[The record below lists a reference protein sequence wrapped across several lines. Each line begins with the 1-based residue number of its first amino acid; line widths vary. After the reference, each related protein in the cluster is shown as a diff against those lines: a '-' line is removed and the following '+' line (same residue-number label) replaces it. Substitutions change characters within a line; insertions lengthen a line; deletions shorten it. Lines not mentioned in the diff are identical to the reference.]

1 MEAVSVRKKD
11 IIKSVFLTSLLMV
24 GSCGNQSVYA
34 AVSGKDYQSCFKTG
48 EKAYA
53 AADFSLAAENFAQAL
68 KFRPD
73 DLRSRFKYAQALYSL
88 NKYDESCNH
97 FETLLRNSPNNIIA
111 RVYLAENYL
120 QLGKNDAAR
129 EQANIVLRIN
139 PNHKRANEIIDAIN
153 NNKSLPINKPTKA
166 IVIEAKQNNQ
176 KVQEIKSNTS
186 EQTVMFEEAK
196 PLEQLNNEDVTI
208 EVKPVWV
215 PDPDEIEKE
224 SKPKEKIKTA
234 KQELSA
240 SKSNTDEIKKAEEAK
255 KAAEAKITEEA
266 KKAAELKKAEE
277 AQKAAEAKIAEEAK
291 KAAELK
297 KAEEAQKA
305 AEAKIA
311 EEAKKAAELKKAEE
325 AQKAAEAKIAE
336 EAKKAAELK
345 KAEEAQKAAE
355 AKIAEEAKK
364 AAEKKKAEEA
374 KKGIEL
380 KTPPTAPKLTTPK
393 MPPKA
398 SDNQKTEAIVDENTV
413 FTPYVSGQRRSAQRA
428 AYSKPVMP
436 AAKTDIKSTD
446 MRSFFEAGK
455 SSFIVNLEK
464 ARYEIERGDIKAAS
478 KSIDLAEKLAKASDS
493 GKNMLEAQIFKSL
506 VLVYKCEFTEF
517 GKHLM
522 TLKSALAPDS
532 YQSFLDVYSQADG
545 LKDINDQRR
554 LAAGVAVGA
563 GHYAVAVE
571 LLKPVFEKNPND
583 PMLASMLSEAQMQS
597 FDYEGAGATLKA
609 IAEMNENDAEAYFN
623 LARFHLTA
631 DYNPDLVRSYAKY
644 AASLRPDDTRN
655 EILLGLADYTEG
667 KINEG
672 IRRIKEL
679 LPNVTDPGIKGICQ
693 HLIADGENASL
704 NGSRNFAALLA
715 LPGAKHANPTS
726 LRFSGE
732 DALKEGS
739 YFTAIDRFTKANEKA
754 EIGRAYLGIA
764 SALTSAGETELAATA
779 AGYGMKLLNE
789 EIASGKNVARASLY
803 TALYYNERGDKD
815 SAMNSVTKGLTA
827 SSMERSTYNKLVTL
841 YDSLI

>member
-1 MEAVSVRKKD
+1 MEAVSVRRKD

-24 GSCGNQSVYA
+24 GSCGNQSIYA

-68 KFRPD
+68 KYRPD
-73 DLRSRFKYAQALYSL
+73 DLRSRFRYAQALYSL

-120 QLGKNDAAR
+120 QLGKTDAAR
-129 EQANIVLRIN
+129 EQAEIVLRIN
-139 PNHKRANEIIDAIN
+139 PKHKRANEIIDAIN
-153 NNKSLPINKPTKA
+153 NNKSLTINKPDKA
-166 IVIEAKQNNQ
+166 IVIETRQENQ
-176 KVQEIKSNTS
+176 KVQENKSNTS
-186 EQTVMFEEAK
+186 KQTDTFEEAK
-196 PLEQLNNEDVTI
+196 PLEQPDDEGVTI

-215 PDPDEIEKE
+215 PDPDESEKE

-234 KQELSA
+234 KQEPSTP
-240 SKSNTDEIKKAEEAK
+240 KSNTDEIN
-255 KAAEAKITEEA
+255 
-266 KKAAELKKAEE
+266 
-277 AQKAAEAKIAEEAK
+277 IAEEAK

-345 KAEEAQKAAE
+345 KAEEA
-355 AKIAEEAKK
+355 
-364 AAEKKKAEEA
+364 

-398 SDNQKTEAIVDENTV
+398 SDNQKTEAVVDENTV
-413 FTPYVSGQRRSAQRA
+413 FTPYVSGQRKSTQKAV
-428 AYSKPVMP
+428 YSKPVMP

-446 MRSFFEAGK
+446 MQSFFKAGK

-464 ARYEIERGDIKAAS
+464 ARYEIECGDIKAAS
-478 KSIDLAEKLAKASDS
+478 KSIDLAEKIAKASDS

-506 VLVYKCEFTEF
+506 ILVYKCEFTEF

-623 LARFHLTA
+623 LARFYLTA

-644 AASLRPDDTRN
+644 AASLRPEDTRN

-693 HLIADGENASL
+693 HLIADGEKASL

-715 LPGAKHANPTS
+715 LPGAKHADPAS
-726 LRFSGE
+726 LRYSGE

-739 YFTAIDRFTKANEKA
+739 YFTAIDRFTKVDEKT
-754 EIGRAYLGIA
+754 ETGRAYLGIA

-789 EIASGKNVARASLY
+789 EIASGKNIARASLY

-827 SSMERSTYNKLVTL
+827 SNMEHSTYNKLVTL